1 MDPPMVARAPGAH
14 RSPGHMKPLQDDETM
29 TMNPV
34 LMQETRVEEQ
44 PRGCPACGSTSLFF
58 DPVRSELVCDR
69 CGLVLGTQPV
79 DPGPDWSPFVENA
92 ARAGPPESVLLADG
106 GLGNTMGAGG
116 RDAAGRSLSAN
127 EAARFGRLRRV
138 NQWTRL
144 RGTERSL
151 TGALAKVN
159 MIGSRLSLPQD
170 FRERAAVILRKALKA
185 DLARGRSMDAIVA
198 ACVYLATRALGAP
211 RSLQEVA
218 DAGEVTIHRL
228 AATAKLVARETKVAT
243 MPPKPQDFVS
253 RFASELGV
261 SPEVRE
267 RAFQLLA
274 DRKEEL
280 AMAPPLGAAA
290 GALYLAG
297 EVGGEKLKQSD
308 VSRVAG
314 VSEVTLRKYYKLLK
328 AQPAVIPPGAA

>member
-1 MDPPMVARAPGAH
+1 MAKSM
-14 RSPGHMKPLQDDETM
+14 MMQKPRDEI
-29 TMNPV
+29 
-34 LMQETRVEEQ
+34 VEDR
-44 PRGCPACGSTSLFF
+44 PKGCPNCGSTSLFF
-58 DPVRSELVCDR
+58 DPVRSELVCDS
-69 CGLVLGTQPV
+69 CGLVLGTEPV
-79 DPGPDWSPFVENA
+79 DPGPDWSPFEEGA
-92 ARAGPPESVLLADG
+92 ARAGPPESVLLPDG

-116 RDAAGRSLSAN
+116 RDAAGRPMSAN

-138 NQWTRL
+138 SQWTRL

-159 MIGSRLSLPQD
+159 QLASRLSLPPD

-218 DAGEVTIHRL
+218 DAAEVTVHRL
-228 AATAKLVARETKVAT
+228 AATAKLISRETRITT

-261 SPEVRE
+261 RTEVTE

-274 DRKEEL
+274 QHADEL

-297 EVGGEKLKQSD
+297 EIEGEKLKQSD

-314 VSEVTLRKYYKLLK
+314 VSEVTLRKYYKALK
-328 AQPAVIPPGAA
+328 QAGPAILAEAA

>member
-1 MDPPMVARAPGAH
+1 MTTKTMMLERPR
-14 RSPGHMKPLQDDETM
+14 DE
-29 TMNPV
+29 
-34 LMQETRVEEQ
+34 LVEER
-44 PRGCPACGSTSLFF
+44 PKGCPNCGSTSLFF
-58 DPVRSELVCDR
+58 DPVRSELVCDS

-79 DPGPDWSPFVENA
+79 DPGPDWSPFEEGA

-106 GLGNTMGAGG
+106 GLGNTMGVGG
-116 RDAAGRSLSAN
+116 RDAAGHSLSAN

-159 MIGSRLSLPQD
+159 QLASRLSLPQD

-218 DAGEVTIHRL
+218 KGSEVTVHRL
-228 AATAKLVARETKVAT
+228 AATAKLISRETKVTT
-243 MPPKPQDFVS
+243 MPPRPADFVS
-253 RFASELGV
+253 RFGSELGL
-261 SPEVRE
+261 SAEVRE
-267 RAFQLLA
+267 RAFQILA
-274 DRKEEL
+274 DRADEL

-297 EVGGEKLKQSD
+297 EVEGEKLKQSD

-314 VSEVTLRKYYKLLK
+314 VSEVTLRKYYKAMKQAKPVPL
-328 AQPAVIPPGAA
+328 AEAA

>member
-1 MDPPMVARAPGAH
+1 MTTKTMLMD
-14 RSPGHMKPLQDDETM
+14 KPRDD
-29 TMNPV
+29 
-34 LMQETRVEEQ
+34 LVEDR
-44 PRGCPACGSTSLFF
+44 PKGCPNCGSTSLFF
-58 DPVRSELVCDR
+58 DPVRSELVCDN

-79 DPGPDWSPFVENA
+79 DPGPDWSPFEEGS

-106 GLGNTMGAGG
+106 GLGNTMGSGV
-116 RDAAGRSLSAN
+116 RDASGHALRAN

-159 MIGSRLSLPQD
+159 QLSTRLSLPQD

-198 ACVYLATRALGAP
+198 ACVYLASRALGAP

-218 DAGEVTIHRL
+218 DAGEVTVHRL
-228 AATAKLVARETKVAT
+228 AATAKLISRETKVTT
-243 MPPKPQDFVS
+243 MPPRPTDFVS

-261 SPEVRE
+261 TTRVQE
-267 RAFQLLA
+267 RALQILA
-274 DRKEEL
+274 DHADAL
-280 AMAPPLGAAA
+280 AMAPPLG
-290 GALYLAG
+290 
-297 EVGGEKLKQSD
+297 
-308 VSRVAG
+308 
-314 VSEVTLRKYYKLLK
+314 
-328 AQPAVIPPGAA
+328 

>member
-1 MDPPMVARAPGAH
+1 
-14 RSPGHMKPLQDDETM
+14 
-29 TMNPV
+29 MNPIQGEPTV
-34 LMQETRVEEQ
+34 DKQMMMDAADGYVEER
-44 PRGCPACGSTSLFF
+44 PRGCPSCASTSLFF

-69 CGLVLGTQPV
+69 CGLVLGSMPV
-79 DPGPDWSPFVENA
+79 DPGPDWSPFDEKAV
-92 ARAGPPESVLLADG
+92 RAGPPESVLLPDG

-116 RDAAGRSLSAN
+116 RDAAGRSLSAD

-138 NQWTRL
+138 SQWTRL

-151 TGALAKVN
+151 SGALAKLN
-159 MIGSRLSLPQD
+159 QLASRLSLPSD

-198 ACVYLATRALGAP
+198 GCLYLATRALGAP

-218 DAGEVTIHRL
+218 AGSEVTVHRL
-228 AATAKLVARETKVAT
+228 AATAKLISRETRVVT
-243 MPPKPQDFVS
+243 MPPKPADFVS
-253 RFASELGV
+253 RFGSQLSV
-261 SPEVRE
+261 SPEVTE
-267 RAFQLLA
+267 RAFALLA
-274 DRKEEL
+274 KNKDAL

-297 EVGGEKLKQSD
+297 ELHGERLKQSD

-314 VSEVTLRKYYKLLK
+314 VSEVTLRKYYKALK
-328 AQPAVIPPGAA
+328 EQASIPAGAA

>member
-1 MDPPMVARAPGAH
+1 MTTKTMLIE
-14 RSPGHMKPLQDDETM
+14 KPRDD
-29 TMNPV
+29 
-34 LMQETRVEEQ
+34 LVEER
-44 PRGCPACGSTSLFF
+44 PKGCPNCGSTSLFF

-79 DPGPDWSPFVENA
+79 DPGPDWSPFEESA
-92 ARAGPPESVLLADG
+92 ARAGPPESVLLADL

-116 RDAAGRSLSAN
+116 RDAGGRSLSAN

-151 TGALAKVN
+151 TGALTKVN
-159 MIGSRLSLPQD
+159 QLASRLALPQD

-198 ACVYLATRALGAP
+198 GCVYLATRALGAP

-218 DAGEVTIHRL
+218 QAAEVTVHRL
-228 AATAKLVARETKVAT
+228 AATAKLISRETRVTT
-243 MPPKPQDFVS
+243 MPPRPADFVS
-253 RFASELGV
+253 RFASQLGV
-261 SPEVRE
+261 TSEVRE
-267 RAFQLLA
+267 QAFQLLA
-274 DRKEEL
+274 DHAEEL

-290 GALYLAG
+290 GALYLAA
-297 EVGGEKLKQSD
+297 ETLGEKLKQSD

-314 VSEVTLRKYYKLLK
+314 VSEVTLRKYYKALK
-328 AQPAVIPPGAA
+328 QAKPVPLAEAA

>member
-1 MDPPMVARAPGAH
+1 MEMENMR
-14 RSPGHMKPLQDDETM
+14 MET
-29 TMNPV
+29 V
-34 LMQETRVEEQ
+34 VIEKASEVEDR
-44 PRGCPACGSTSLFF
+44 PKGCPTCGSTSLFF

-79 DPGPDWSPFVENA
+79 DPGPDWSPFDAGA

-106 GLGNTMGAGG
+106 GLGNTMGAGI
-116 RDAAGRSLSAN
+116 RDATGHSLSAN

-144 RGTERSL
+144 RGAERSL
-151 TGALAKVN
+151 TGALGKVN
-159 MIGSRLSLPQD
+159 QLASRLALPQD

-185 DLARGRSMDAIVA
+185 DLARGRSMDAIA
-198 ACVYLATRALGAP
+198 AASLYLATRALGAP

-218 DAGEVTIHRL
+218 GAAEVTVHRL
-228 AATAKLVARETKVAT
+228 AATAKLITRTTKIAT
-243 MPPKPQDFVS
+243 PPPKATDFVD

-261 SPEVRE
+261 RPEVRE
-267 RAFQLLA
+267 RALKLLA
-274 DRKEEL
+274 DHAEGL
-280 AMAPPLGAAA
+280 AMSPPLGAAA

-297 EVGGEKLKQSD
+297 ETEGEKLKQSN

-314 VSEVTLRKYYKLLK
+314 VSEVTLRKYYKVLK
-328 AQPAVIPPGAA
+328 QSAAIPSEAA

>member
-1 MDPPMVARAPGAH
+1 MTTKTMLMD
-14 RSPGHMKPLQDDETM
+14 KPRDD
-29 TMNPV
+29 
-34 LMQETRVEEQ
+34 LVEDR
-44 PRGCPACGSTSLFF
+44 PKGCPNCGSTSLFF
-58 DPVRSELVCDR
+58 DPVRSELVCDN

-79 DPGPDWSPFVENA
+79 DPGPDWSPFEEGS

-106 GLGNTMGAGG
+106 GLGNTMGSGV
-116 RDAAGRSLSAN
+116 RDASGHALRAN

-159 MIGSRLSLPQD
+159 QLSTRLSLPQD

-198 ACVYLATRALGAP
+198 ACVYLASRALGAP

-218 DAGEVTIHRL
+218 DAGEVTVHRL
-228 AATAKLVARETKVAT
+228 AATAKLISRETKVTT
-243 MPPKPQDFVS
+243 MPPRPQDFVS

-261 SPEVRE
+261 STRVQE
-267 RAFQLLA
+267 RALQILA
-274 DRKEEL
+274 DHADAL

-290 GALYLAG
+290 GALYLAA
-297 EVGGEKLKQSD
+297 EIEGEKLKQSD

-314 VSEVTLRKYYKLLK
+314 VSEVTLRKYYKSLK
-328 AQPAVIPPGAA
+328 QAKPIPLAEAA

>member
-1 MDPPMVARAPGAH
+1 MTNTILIQ
-14 RSPGHMKPLQDDETM
+14 KPRDD
-29 TMNPV
+29 
-34 LMQETRVEEQ
+34 LVEER
-44 PRGCPACGSTSLFF
+44 PKGCPSCGSTSLFF
-58 DPVRSELVCDR
+58 DPVRSELVCDS

-79 DPGPDWSPFVENA
+79 DPGPDWSPFNADA

-106 GLGNTMGAGG
+106 GLGNTMGSGA
-116 RDAAGRSLSAN
+116 RDAAGRSLNAN
-127 EAARFGRLRRV
+127 EAARFTRLRRV

-151 TGALAKVN
+151 TGALAKVSHLA
-159 MIGSRLSLPQD
+159 SRLALPQD

-218 DAGEVTIHRL
+218 EAGEVTVHRL
-228 AATAKLVARETKVAT
+228 AATAKLISRETKVAT
-243 MPPKPQDFVS
+243 MPPKPTDFVD
-253 RFASELGV
+253 RFASALAV

-267 RAFQLLA
+267 HTFILLA
-274 DRKEEL
+274 DHAEQL

-290 GALYLAG
+290 GALYLAA
-297 EVGGEKLKQSD
+297 EVEGEKLKQSD

-314 VSEVTLRKYYKLLK
+314 VSEVTLRKYYKALK
-328 AQPAVIPPGAA
+328 QAKPTPLVEAA